1 MDLGRLLQ
9 VFSMQ
14 LYIGGSIL
22 ILEIVFHN
30 YSLIYIYIH
39 IYTYTYVYIYIYIYL
54 HIYINTYILTRDM
67 CICISMGPQSRTIN
81 LGLDSW
87 AWEDR
92 VLCVILRWGFKLSD
106 FGNSFRK
113 NLP

>member
-1 MDLGRLLQ
+1 MKICIFTLKAHISKQ
-9 VFSMQ
+9 KQMFYTTKT
-14 LYIGGSIL
+14 YIFYAKIQ
-22 ILEIVFHN
+22 IFA
-30 YSLIYIYIH
+30 
-39 IYTYTYVYIYIYIYL
+39 
-54 HIYINTYILTRDM
+54 INTYILTRDM